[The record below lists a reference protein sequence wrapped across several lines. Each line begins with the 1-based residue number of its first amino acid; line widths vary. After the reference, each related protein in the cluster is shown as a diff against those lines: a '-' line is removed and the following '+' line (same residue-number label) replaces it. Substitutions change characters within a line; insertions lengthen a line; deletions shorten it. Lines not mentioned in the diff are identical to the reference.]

1 MIEPETVARP
11 DQDSSSAVPGEV
23 TMTKAEA
30 EDFVN
35 RFIAGQQF
43 DLDTLVTACRT
54 IGQEIR
60 DVIWSRNQ
68 TLEDTDEAS
77 GSTATD

>member
-1 MIEPETVARP
+1 
-11 DQDSSSAVPGEV
+11 
-23 TMTKAEA
+23 MTKAEA